1 MSPVA
6 EGGYDT
12 YWALERHLRSFREDR
27 AARGRKS
34 AVGAASV
41 VFGMRGQVQP
51 SSQPPPAGENND
63 LSDSEKED
71 EEEVKVV
78 QAANCYTNGSFFLE
92 SKNKLTQWLSQTDMV
107 EEVEKVIFVVQDA
120 LALPMAIC
128 QDAIGIAIT

>member
-1 MSPVA
+1 M
-6 EGGYDT
+6 
-12 YWALERHLRSFREDR
+12 
-27 AARGRKS
+27 
-34 AVGAASV
+34 

-71 EEEVKVV
+71 GEVKEEVN
-78 QAANCYTNGSFFLE
+78 NCYTNGSFFLE

-128 QDAIGIAIT
+128 QDAIGIAITEFQT